1 MQKVACCLGVS
12 AKSHVLSSRQYK
24 SHVPSG
30 ISTKSHVL
38 SGISAKSHVLSG
50 TSAKSHVLSGIS
62 AKGHVLSGISAKS
75 HVLSGISHVLI
86 TKKYSCGR
94 RGGFELET
102 DGFRMVFNDFL
113 PAGEIKKSKGPP
125 DSSRP
130 ASISTKS
137 HVLSGISIRT
147 DWHKYKKSRS
157 VWHRCEKSRTVWHKC
172 KRSRNV

>member
-1 MQKVACCLGVS
+1 M
-12 AKSHVLSSRQYK
+12 KSC
-24 SHVPSG
+24 

-38 SGISAKSHVLSG
+38 YGINAKSHVLSG

-62 AKGHVLSGISAKS
+62 AKSHVLSGISAKS

-130 ASISTKS
+130 ASMSTKS
-137 HVLSGISIRT
+137 HVLSGIST
-147 DWHKYKKSRS
+147 KSHVLSGTSAKSHVLSGISAKGHVLS
-157 VWHRCEKSRTVWHKC
+157 VVDEDSSCL
-172 KRSRNV
+172 